1 MIGDSKVRSPHAD
14 PAEKTAGDEGPTI
27 PSGLERALLAAIVDS
42 SDDAI
47 ASKDL
52 AGIVTSWNRSAERL
66 YGYTAQEMIGHS
78 IAILA
83 APGREDEM
91 PAILARI
98 RRGER
103 VDHFETVRR
112 RKDGSLVEI
121 ALTVSPIRDQRGQ
134 IVGASKIARDIMGR
148 RKAEQARELRVR
160 ELRHR
165 VNNLLAMVGAIAD
178 QTSVEKNSAREY
190 RDDFIGRL
198 DALTAAHEAAFET
211 EARTD
216 LAALV
221 ARLLEPYVGGAWG
234 RAVKVDP
241 GPPMILPRERIQ
253 PLAFV
258 LHELATNAV
267 KHGALSTPRGRVRLA
282 WATEE
287 STDGHRLHL
296 EWQERGGPAV
306 APPSSQGFGLKLIN
320 FTAAALGG
328 EIELVF
334 SPEGLEATIGV
345 RLS

>member
-1 MIGDSKVRSPHAD
+1 MIGDSKVDAPRAEPAD
-14 PAEKTAGDEGPTI
+14 RAGDEWPTI

-52 AGIVTSWNRSAERL
+52 AGIVTSWNGAAERL
-66 YGYTAQEMIGHS
+66 FGYTAQEMIGRS

-121 ALTVSPIRDQRGQ
+121 ALTVSPIRDQRGR
-134 IVGASKIARDIMGR
+134 IVGASKIARDIVGR
-148 RKAEQARELRVR
+148 RQAEQARELRVR

-165 VNNLLAMVGAIAD
+165 VKNLLAMVGAIAG
-178 QTSVEKNSAREY
+178 QTSIEKHSAREY
-190 RDDFIGRL
+190 RDDFLGRL
-198 DALTAAHEAAFET
+198 AALTTAHEAAFET
-211 EARTD
+211 EAGTD
-216 LAALV
+216 LAALIT
-221 ARLLEPYVGGAWG
+221 RLLEPYVGGTSG
-234 RAVKVDP
+234 NAVTVDP
-241 GPPMILPRERIQ
+241 GPSVNLPRERIQ
-253 PLAFV
+253 ALAFV

-287 STDGHRLHL
+287 NTDGHRLHL

-306 APPSSQGFGLKLIN
+306 AAPSSQGFGLKLIN

-328 EIELVF
+328 EVELVF